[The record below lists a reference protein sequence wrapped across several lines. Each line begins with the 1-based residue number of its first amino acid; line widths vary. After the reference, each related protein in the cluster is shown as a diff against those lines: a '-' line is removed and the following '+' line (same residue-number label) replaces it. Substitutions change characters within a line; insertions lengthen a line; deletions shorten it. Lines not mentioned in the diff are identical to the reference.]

1 MGVVCTE
8 NVPFFRDFMITMEQ
22 KKSPGC
28 FSLPPENFSE
38 DFYVTIN
45 FHQGHQGRIG
55 QSNFNFVF
63 FFKPQ
68 GGSRV
73 PVYLPSPW
81 RSQHFGNLARDPVW
95 KNITMATKVGKQ
107 SKLKTLKI
115 NVNPIFCNL
124 EFV

>member
-38 DFYVTIN
+38 DFYATIN
-45 FHQGHQGRIG
+45 FHQGRIID

-63 FFKPQ
+63 FE
-68 GGSRV
+68 
-73 PVYLPSPW
+73 
-81 RSQHFGNLARDPVW
+81 
-95 KNITMATKVGKQ
+95 ATKWQAGRQYTFHHHGDHSILAILREIQYGK
-107 SKLKTLKI
+107 T
-115 NVNPIFCNL
+115 
-124 EFV
+124 

>member
-38 DFYVTIN
+38 DFYATIN

-63 FFKPQ
+63 F
-68 GGSRV
+68 
-73 PVYLPSPW
+73 
-81 RSQHFGNLARDPVW
+81 
-95 KNITMATKVGKQ
+95 
-107 SKLKTLKI
+107 
-115 NVNPIFCNL
+115 
-124 EFV
+124 